1 MWLLRHA
8 SLATWS
14 SSPGKAR
21 PDTAPDLDQLGTDLP
36 LGVDPSFAYN
46 PGRAWLQQTAPGPKA
61 VAADEVNV
69 AAFVTSALRGKWPEG
84 SWTPVAVA
92 ETGIDAAIAAGDEL
106 RLTADRIR
114 AEAGQSDITPAAYAA
129 IPRRLLKKGAR
140 ITAAED
146 GSLAISGEIEG
157 DSWSLRVKPMVD
169 GSRRWLDL
177 VRLARM
183 KP

>member
-1 MWLLRHA
+1 M
-8 SLATWS
+8 
-14 SSPGKAR
+14 
-21 PDTAPDLDQLGTDLP
+21 
-36 LGVDPSFAYN
+36 
-46 PGRAWLQQTAPGPKA
+46 
-61 VAADEVNV
+61 
-69 AAFVTSALRGKWPEG
+69 
-84 SWTPVAVA
+84 
-92 ETGIDAAIAAGDEL
+92 
-106 RLTADRIR
+106 TADRIR